1 MNSQVMKSLDVEQIN
16 LEFLEEK
23 YNSLPIEK
31 TDPSKIN
38 RKVSIEKNK
47 NSKDKKTACCA
58 CCSIF

>member
-47 NSKDKKTACCA
+47 NSKDKKTVCCA

>member
-38 RKVSIEKNK
+38 RKISIEKNK
-47 NSKDKKTACCA
+47 GSKDKKTACCA